1 MNYVVGLIKDYKR
14 EFLLLLCLL
23 VGLMAYGIVKAGF
36 WFGLVSIF
44 VMYFLVGLY
53 VFSNIDPKEWEASI
67 IFVLYLAAAVLVIL
81 CFSMV
86 SMSNQCLF
94 HGGPDSPPL
103 SRQWE
108 HYYFSASMFTS
119 LGFSDFKPLTF
130 EAQVF
135 AVAQSLLGNA
145 HGVSFILVMLGR
157 RRWLGQAEQV
167 AAPASAPSK
176 AVEVKLERVTNTLR
190 LVVGLLVLN
199 FAMLLVFALR

>member
-14 EFLLLLCLL
+14 ECLLLLCLL

-36 WFGLVSIF
+36 WFGIVSIF

-53 VFSNIDPKEWEASI
+53 VFSNIQPREWEASI

-86 SMSNQCLF
+86 SMANANLF
-94 HGGPDSPPL
+94 HGSPTSPAL
-103 SRQWE
+103 IQEWD
-108 HYYFSASMFTS
+108 HYFFSASMFTS
-119 LGFSDFKPLTF
+119 LGFSDFKPLTY

-157 RRWLGQAEQV
+157 KRWLGQPEQATEPV
-167 AAPASAPSK
+167 PATTR
-176 AVEVKLERVTNTLR
+176 VLEVKLAQVTTTLK

-199 FAMLLVFALR
+199 FVVLLVFALR